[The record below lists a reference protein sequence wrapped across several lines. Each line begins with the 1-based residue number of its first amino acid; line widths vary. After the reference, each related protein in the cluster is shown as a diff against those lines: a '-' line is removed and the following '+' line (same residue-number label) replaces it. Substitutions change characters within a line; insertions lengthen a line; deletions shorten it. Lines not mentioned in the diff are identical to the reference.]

1 MAREHLDDYQQGAR
15 LITCERGNRP
25 KGNKHI
31 LIFAHG
37 IRLEGFRR
45 RKHVISGTRGVRFL
59 IKRDSCFPLGGG
71 ALDAYERTTRKLLVS
86 IISWPFDDLT
96 QVKPAQTGSPH
107 A

>member
-59 IKRDSCFPLGGG
+59 IKRDSCFPLGGVR
-71 ALDAYERTTRKLLVS
+71 LM
-86 IISWPFDDLT
+86 LT
-96 QVKPAQTGSPH
+96 NGPH
-107 A
+107 ANCYTPFTS